1 MVESPTYYHSLSPV
15 LRSLKEFDM
24 ESFPLQEE
32 VVYARPTEL
41 PGYLKE
47 ATFHTSIVCSIKKA
61 STTKPEDAEEKDSSE
76 PSEASEEYLS
86 IASEECEEDL
96 SIAKE
101 ECEEG
106 WGDTSDEYEGEDLD
120 SDSHSSDEK
129 SRRSSSSYSSSELK
143 EILPD
148 PWLEEKMDANSSR
161 KEGHEEYKS
170 IDRHLFMP
178 FHCEIDQSE
187 IDGVDLND
195 EPEEMDFIHF
205 VSSILAQ
212 NLEHIVDIEES
223 LHGPKAS
230 TSIEPQDTPSQ
241 GKLGGRMNVEYFLET
256 FSSKSES
263 SLEASQCDAL
273 VHALKNKLAIVQG

>member
-61 STTKPEDAEEKDSSE
+61 NTTKEVQEDKPEDVEEKDSSE
-76 PSEASEEYLS
+76 PSEASEEDLS

-101 ECEEG
+101 ECEED
-106 WGDTSDEYEGEDLD
+106 WGDTLEENEGEDLD
-120 SDSHSSDEK
+120 SELHSSDVK
-129 SRRSSSSYSSSELK
+129 SRRWSSSYSSSEPRK
-143 EILPD
+143 KLP
-148 PWLEEKMDANSSR
+148 AF
-161 KEGHEEYKS
+161 
-170 IDRHLFMP
+170 IRHLFMP
-178 FHCEIDQSE
+178 CHCKINQSE
-187 IDGVDLND
+187 IDGVDHND
-195 EPEEMDFIHF
+195 EPEEMDFTNF
-205 VSSILAQ
+205 DSKKM
-212 NLEHIVDIEES
+212 EHTVDTEES
-223 LHGPKAS
+223 LNDPKAS

-241 GKLGGRMNVEYFLET
+241 RKLGGRMNVEDFLET

>member
-47 ATFHTSIVCSIKKA
+47 ATFHTSIVCLIKKA
-61 STTKPEDAEEKDSSE
+61 NTTKEVQEDKPEDVEEKDSSE

-86 IASEECEEDL
+86 IASEECEED
-96 SIAKE
+96 
-101 ECEEG
+101 
-106 WGDTSDEYEGEDLD
+106 WGDTLEENEGEDLD
-120 SDSHSSDEK
+120 SELHSSDEK
-129 SRRSSSSYSSSELK
+129 SRRWSSSYSSSELREK
-143 EILPD
+143 LPD
-148 PWLEEKMDANSSR
+148 FWLEEKMDANSPR
-161 KEGHEEYKS
+161 EGGHEECKR

-178 FHCEIDQSE
+178 SHCEINQSE
-187 IDGVDLND
+187 IDGVDHND
-195 EPEEMDFIHF
+195 EPEEMDFTNF
-205 VSSILAQ
+205 DSKKM
-212 NLEHIVDIEES
+212 EHTVDTEES
-223 LHGPKAS
+223 LNDPKAS

-241 GKLGGRMNVEYFLET
+241 RKLGGRMNVEDFLET

>member
-76 PSEASEEYLS
+76 PSEECEEDLS
-86 IASEECEEDL
+86 TASEECEEDL

-101 ECEEG
+101 ECEED
-106 WGDTSDEYEGEDLD
+106 WGDTLEENEEDLD
-120 SDSHSSDEK
+120 SESHSSDVK
-129 SRRSSSSYSSSELK
+129 SRRWSSSYSSSELRK
-143 EILPD
+143 KLP
-148 PWLEEKMDANSSR
+148 AF
-161 KEGHEEYKS
+161 
-170 IDRHLFMP
+170 IRHLFMP
-178 FHCEIDQSE
+178 SHCEINQSE
-187 IDGVDLND
+187 IDGVDHND
-195 EPEEMDFIHF
+195 EPEEMDFTNF
-205 VSSILAQ
+205 DSKKM
-212 NLEHIVDIEES
+212 EHTVDTEES
-223 LHGPKAS
+223 LNDPKAS

-241 GKLGGRMNVEYFLET
+241 RKLGGRMNVEDFLET